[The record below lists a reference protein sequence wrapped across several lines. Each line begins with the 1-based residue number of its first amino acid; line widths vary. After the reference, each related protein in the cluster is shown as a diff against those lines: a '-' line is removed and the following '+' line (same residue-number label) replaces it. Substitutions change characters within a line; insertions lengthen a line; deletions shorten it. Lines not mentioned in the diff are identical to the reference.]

1 MKYKKGYKYQLV
13 EDEVTKTDIIGYSF
27 DTKFIRLTL
36 VGVLTIKAGYAWDGA
51 SGPTIDSPSSMRA
64 SLNHD
69 AKYQL
74 LREGLL
80 PQAERDLIDK
90 EFYNDCIEDGMNMY
104 RAGLWYRAVKAFGA
118 PNADPKSLNP
128 VLTAP

>member
-36 VGVLTIKAGYAWDGA
+36 VGVLTVKAGYAWDGA

-64 SLNHD
+64 SG
-69 AKYQL
+69 AMSV
-74 LREGLL
+74 
-80 PQAERDLIDK
+80 AT
-90 EFYNDCIEDGMNMY
+90 FY
-104 RAGLWYRAVKAFGA
+104 
-118 PNADPKSLNP
+118 
-128 VLTAP
+128 